1 MFLGLLGGCA
11 GGVGTLPPASYQG
24 GAPDYVIGSGDLLEI
39 FVWDETELSTE
50 VRVRPDGKITVPL
63 VDDLQASGKT
73 PNQLAV
79 DIEKILKSYVAEPVV
94 SVKVNE
100 FVGRYSEQIRV
111 VGQAATPQA
120 LPYRGG
126 MTLLDVMIAVGGL
139 TEFAAGNRATIVRG
153 AGNEQKR
160 FGVKLE
166 DLLSKGDITA
176 NVDMQPGDVLII
188 PEAWF

>member
-1 MFLGLLGGCA
+1 
-11 GGVGTLPPASYQG
+11 
-24 GAPDYVIGSGDLLEI
+24 LEI
-39 FVWDETELSTE
+39 FVWDETELSSE